1 MPTATRSL
9 RLRQTWFVVLMLSA
23 TTQASA
29 DQDPILE
36 TNQVVVTAPS
46 ADGTL
51 RTTPHGVSVISAADI
66 ARSNA
71 TSVGDLLSRQA
82 NLNLQS
88 YFGNDKGATIDIR
101 GMGTT
106 AASNVLILVDGVR
119 LNENDLSGADLSTIP
134 MSQIERVEIVRGGG
148 AVRYGSGAVGGVVNI
163 ITKSGA
169 PGSTNLDLLARVG
182 SYATTDFRVN
192 AGAGAGPLA
201 ATVNVSKFNTDGYRE
216 NSGVDARDGMI
227 QLALF
232 PKGAASFF
240 DAYVSAAVHHD
251 TSGLPGPVS
260 AEAFAAGP
268 AERRASSFPFDQSA
282 TDAKRYTMGANADF
296 GRAGLFSLQA
306 NYVDRE
312 NPFVLGFNPA
322 IPLANQQSLI
332 TSERKDLKAEYS
344 WQFPAFGF
352 TQAAS
357 VGVDLE
363 WANYQ
368 RDQNGQFV
376 LDSSLRRT
384 GNADSRGYFATTTLK
399 GPSGLT
405 FNGGVRLNKFSSSAV
420 DQQYGSGDCQTS
432 FITVL
437 VEVDP
442 GPGVVLVPV
451 QVPVQSNCTNA
462 YRAVAQQG
470 GDWTNRGLEL
480 GLTWQP
486 SNEFT
491 SFASF
496 TANFRNP
503 NVDELLL
510 AAANLQP
517 QTGRTYELGLRYTPN
532 ERVELSATGFLMTM
546 NNEIYYGIDPTTG
559 LGVNRNFDSPTRR
572 VGVELEARWRALPT
586 IALRTSLG
594 YLVPTIS
601 GSYADIPLVP
611 RSTAYAEVVWTPRQ
625 WALWSL
631 SARYVGKR
639 FDGNDITNTLY
650 PPLPSYLVVDTALQ
664 FTRGNTQL
672 SIGINNVFNEVY
684 STVAYSG
691 TYYPMPGR
699 NFYLQVQWHL

>member
-1 MPTATRSL
+1 VLTATRCL
-9 RLRQTWFVVLMLSA
+9 RLRQVWLVVLLVSTATQTSA
-23 TTQASA
+23 E
-29 DQDPILE
+29 QDPILE

-51 RTTPHGVSVISAADI
+51 RTTAHGVSVITAADI

-88 YFGNDKGATIDIR
+88 FYGSDKGATIDIR
-101 GMGTT
+101 GMGAS
-106 AASNVLILVDGVR
+106 AASNVLVLVDGVR
-119 LNENDLSGADLSTIP
+119 LNDIDLSGPALSTIP

-169 PGSTNLDLLARVG
+169 PGATNLDLLAQVG

-192 AGAGAGPLA
+192 ASAGAGPLV
-201 ATVNVSKFNTDGYRE
+201 ATVNASKFNTDGYRE
-216 NSGVDARDGMI
+216 NGGINARDGMV

-232 PKGAASFF
+232 PKGTASFF

-268 AERRASSFPFDQSA
+268 AERRASSFPFDTST

-296 GRAGLFSLQA
+296 GRAGLFSIQA
-306 NYVDRE
+306 NYIDRE
-312 NPFVLGFNPA
+312 NPFIIGYSPL
-322 IPLANQQSLI
+322 IPVEDQQSLI
-332 TSERKDLKAEYS
+332 TSTRKDLKAEYS

-352 TQAAS
+352 TQTAS
-357 VGVDLE
+357 IGVDLE

-368 RDQNGQFV
+368 RDENGEFV
-376 LDSSLRRT
+376 LDSSFRRT
-384 GNADSRGYFATTTLK
+384 GTADSQGYFATTTLK

-405 FNGGVRLNKFSSSAV
+405 FNGGIRLNRFSTNAV
-420 DQQYGSGDCQTS
+420 DQRYGSQCQSSTT
-432 FITVL
+432 TVL
-437 VEVDP
+437 IDVDP
-442 GPGVVLVPV
+442 GPGVLLVPV
-451 QVPVQSNCTNA
+451 QIPVPSNCSNA
-462 YRAVAQQG
+462 YRDVAQQG
-470 GDWTNRGLEL
+470 GDWINHGIEL
-480 GLTWQP
+480 GLTWQA
-486 SNEFT
+486 SEAVT
-491 SFASF
+491 AFASF
-496 TANFRNP
+496 AANFRDP

-510 AAANLQP
+510 AATDLQP

-532 ERVELSATGFLMTM
+532 ERVELSATGFLMRI
-546 NNEIYYGIDPTTG
+546 NNEIYYGIDPATG

-572 VGVELEARWRALPT
+572 VGVELEARWRASPT
-586 IALRTSLG
+586 VALRTSLG

-611 RSTAYAEVVWTPRQ
+611 RSTAYAEVVWTPRG

-639 FDGNDITNTLY
+639 FDGNDITNTQY
-650 PPLPSYLVVDTALQ
+650 PPLPSYLVVDTALR
-664 FTRGNTQL
+664 FTRGNTQI
-672 SIGINNVFNEVY
+672 SVGINNLFNEVY
-684 STVAYSG
+684 STIAYSG

-699 NFYLQVQWHL
+699 NYYLQLQWHL